1 MKDEETSSTGALEE
15 ALEEEALDEEELE
28 PGDIVSGEVNINI
41 MMMIT

>member
-15 ALEEEALDEEELE
+15 EALEEEELE

>member
-1 MKDEETSSTGALEE
+1 MKDEETSSTGAL
-15 ALEEEALDEEELE
+15 EEALDEEELE

>member
-1 MKDEETSSTGALEE
+1 MKDEETSSTG

-41 MMMIT
+41 MMTIT